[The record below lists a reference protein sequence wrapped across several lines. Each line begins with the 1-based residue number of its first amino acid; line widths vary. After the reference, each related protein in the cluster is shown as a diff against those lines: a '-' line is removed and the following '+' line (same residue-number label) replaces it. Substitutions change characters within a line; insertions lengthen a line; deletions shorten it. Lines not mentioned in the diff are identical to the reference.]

1 MRARIKWILQ
11 NIVQNQALQGT
22 AKIIEMKDF
31 AKLVK
36 VREMYN
42 IWKRL
47 LATGDWLRYEV
58 RTG

>member
-22 AKIIEMKDF
+22 AKFIEMKDF
-31 AKLVK
+31 VKLVK

-42 IWKRL
+42 IWKLL
-47 LATGDWLRYEV
+47 LATGNWLRYEV